1 MTKRNSNCGHITENR
16 NKRIRYNLK
25 VAVNTRDHERLP
37 GAMEE
42 FRNAKLPDDDKDY
55 EKGERLMKEWQA
67 RDGKDMLNRNMK
79 AKSDYLINLLH
90 YTKSRLLMKISVEM
104 MAVKETYQ
112 FDNDLNESTSA
123 SHDIFRTSA
132 RDERA

>member
-1 MTKRNSNCGHITENR
+1 MFVPWRNDMTNRHNNCGYITENR

-37 GAMEE
+37 RAMEE

-79 AKSDYLINLLH
+79 ANQI
-90 YTKSRLLMKISVEM
+90 IS
-104 MAVKETYQ
+104 
-112 FDNDLNESTSA
+112 
-123 SHDIFRTSA
+123 
-132 RDERA
+132 